1 MRAALRAAPG
11 PPGLRAVVHEILN
24 DSGRILGGR
33 LTPWASLP
41 VYCALAMGGTISAA
55 LPASVACELYAA
67 ALDVIDDIQDDDP
80 APVITL
86 FGMPVALNGALALLA
101 LADIALYPA
110 RPRGADTPRHAR
122 ARSALWAGLM
132 AATGGQHLDIVST
145 GSTSL
150 SIGERLA
157 MARGKS
163 GALVEACARAG
174 ASLSTD
180 DDAQIARCG
189 LLGRGL
195 GLCGQIENDI
205 HDAANPGKKGNCPTQ
220 TLARHAGDVPLAYAL
235 LYAEWARVRTAADDV
250 IAHASDATIAR
261 AALAPLFVREDGKD
275 GI

>member
-1 MRAALRAAPG
+1 
-11 PPGLRAVVHEILN
+11 
-24 DSGRILGGR
+24 
-33 LTPWASLP
+33 
-41 VYCALAMGGTISAA
+41 MGGTISAA